1 MPVWVA
7 AAAKWFLKYV
17 LLEWLHEKYQAH
29 RMKKQAAEKSAAEL
43 DKDVGQLENAKSQEE
58 IFAAQKNVV
67 RRSDD
72 N

>member
-17 LLEWLHEKYQAH
+17 LLEWVYEKYQAH

-43 DKDVGQLENAKSQEE
+43 DKDVQQLEQANSETE
-58 IFAAQKNVV
+58 IYSAQKNIV
-67 RRSDD
+67 RRPDD
-72 N
+72 R